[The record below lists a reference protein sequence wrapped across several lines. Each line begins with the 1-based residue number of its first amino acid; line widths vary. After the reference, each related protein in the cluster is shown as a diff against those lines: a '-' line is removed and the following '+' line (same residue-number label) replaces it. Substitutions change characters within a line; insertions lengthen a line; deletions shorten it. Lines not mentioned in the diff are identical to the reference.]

1 MFLICSHSL
10 ERESSANCVVTQL
23 RFRAVEPLGKTG
35 PFRRYQGDM
44 SNPLRPDLMTP
55 AERLDE
61 IAEILSA
68 GLMRLRARKSSPL
81 FPDHGESSLDFSP
94 DQRGHARPREREGL
108 P

>member
-1 MFLICSHSL
+1 
-10 ERESSANCVVTQL
+10 
-23 RFRAVEPLGKTG
+23 
-35 PFRRYQGDM
+35 M

-94 DQRGHARPREREGL
+94 DQRGHAPGKEQAQ
-108 P
+108 